1 MVKLVQIQ
9 IHQTDYRTLKS
20 GNYNLC
26 FAQKTNGAYTVL
38 CQSISNYLPS
48 THFSWQPDYQLFGTN
63 FFTAGAAVVV
73 ETNAVAV
80 DLVRMS
86 VAAIDAAGVVEPAAG
101 GAAVSFIPFSNA
113 NGPIHVGLI
122 GSSAGPDDTQQSL
135 PIHVGPQAAGIGLA
149 LLAPLDMVRV
159 WFQQNIAT
167 STMLSAEML
176 ASGPNAIEVD
186 LTASDKASLHY
197 ESGMWSII
205 DA

>member
-1 MVKLVQIQ
+1 MAKLVQIQ
-9 IHQTDYRTLKS
+9 INQTDYNSLRS

-48 THFSWQPDYQLFGTN
+48 THFSWQPDYQLFGTD
-63 FFTAGAAVVV
+63 FFTPGTAVVV

-80 DLVRMS
+80 DLVKMS
-86 VAAIDAAGVVEPAAG
+86 VAAIDAAGVVKPAAG

-113 NGPIHVGLI
+113 NGRIYAGLI

-149 LLAPLDMVRV
+149 LLAPLDVVRV
-159 WFQQNIAT
+159 WFQRNIVT
-167 STMLSAEML
+167 GTMLSPEML
-176 ASGPNAIEVD
+176 ATGPNAIEVD

-197 ESGMWSII
+197 ENGMWAII
-205 DA
+205 ES